1 MLRVKFGLTSS
12 EELPLALLNDSIH
25 ACTSTF
31 INEALCPV
39 MYLCIAVLNDV
50 KLQVITDMVLA

>member
-1 MLRVKFGLTSS
+1 MTSS